1 MSAQGSYSTVP
12 PCATRV
18 ERPAARASPLAT
30 WWPGIVVV
38 GSADHVEQVVHIP
51 AVLLQEGV
59 RACHHRLG
67 AQLAHAADGDHRA
80 APTSELAEGV
90 YALRNLGQQVH
101 DDHVRKQLA
110 GASDK

>member
-1 MSAQGSYSTVP
+1 MSAQGSYRTVP

-18 ERPAARASPLAT
+18 ERPAARASASAT

-59 RACHHRLG
+59 RARPHRLG
-67 AQLAHAADGDHRA
+67 PQLTHVADGDHRTV
-80 APTSELAEGV
+80 P
-90 YALRNLGQQVH
+90 
-101 DDHVRKQLA
+101 
-110 GASDK
+110 ASKLPKDL